1 MHSAIAAS
9 AFILLYGLSYG
20 LVLFTI
26 AIGLVITMGLMRVM
40 NLAHGAFAAIGGY
53 LAVFLMSKAGAP
65 YLVAVVA
72 AAIAVAIFSVILERV
87 IYAHLYNAPEL
98 DQVLMTLGVNF
109 IAIGTLTLLF
119 GPNLFP
125 ITLPQFLRGNLDLG
139 FRSVETYRL
148 FIVGVG
154 GILVVAL
161 SLLFDR
167 TTFGAKLRAA
177 VDNPGMARAMG
188 INVDALFSVAFAI
201 GSGLAALGGALG
213 APMMP
218 LEPLYPLKYL
228 VLVLVVVSQAGR
240 AGVWGALSAAIVVGV
255 VDTAGRYLFPEI
267 GGFVI
272 YVLIIFL
279 VAYRREGLFL
289 GWGVQ

>member
-1 MHSAIAAS
+1 M
-9 AFILLYGLSYG
+9 
-20 LVLFTI
+20 
-26 AIGLVITMGLMRVM
+26 
-40 NLAHGAFAAIGGY
+40 
-53 LAVFLMSKAGAP
+53 GAP

-72 AAIAVAIFSVILERV
+72 SAIAVAIFSVILERV

-98 DQVLMTLGVNF
+98 DQVLMTLGVNL

-119 GPNLFP
+119 GPNLVP

-139 FRSVETYRL
+139 FRSIETYRL

-154 GILVVAL
+154 VVLVVAL

-279 VAYRREGLFL
+279 VAYRRDGLFL